1 MNGLF
6 SAGGMTGALLMGWL
20 CDAKGRQQALAVSS
34 IVAIVGGAL
43 QAGAVAIAMLLV
55 ARFITGIGVA
65 MLVTLVPIFQSEI
78 APPAS
83 QGFLVGQ
90 HGFILVVGYAL
101 AGWTGFSSYFAR
113 TILFQWRFPLALSL
127 HLASS
132 TSHGSFMDP

>member
-1 MNGLF
+1 M
-6 SAGGMTGALLMGWL
+6 
-20 CDAKGRQQALAVSS
+20 SS

-43 QAGAVAIAMLLV
+43 QAGSLVIAMLLV
-55 ARFITGIGVA
+55 AGFITRIGVG
-65 MLVTLVPIFQSEI
+65 MLVTLILIFQSEI

-113 TILFQWRFPLALSL
+113 NILFQWRFPLAL
-127 HLASS
+127 HYIWPLALLMVLLWIPKS
-132 TSHGSFMDP
+132 PR